1 MTIRLYRRCFSRGSL
16 VLAIAVLCLAG
27 ESNCSAQSCA
37 GVSATTTGSV
47 TWNPQW
53 CQEFNA
59 ASPGPPDTTLW
70 SFDLG
75 NSGFGNNEVETYCGP
90 PGAQGNP
97 SQCPGSFSASTSNAY
112 IDGQGHLLIQAL
124 NNGGSWTSARMKTQG
139 LENFQY
145 GRIEASIQLPDTTNQ
160 GLWPAFWTLGSNIAT
175 VPWPRCGESDIMEV
189 WSAAVLSGPGPN
201 GNRSTIHTAI
211 TDGAGLQPNGRF
223 SFANGAN
230 DTAFHAY
237 GMIWSANMIQYYVDD
252 PANPYYITTASDLSA
267 SDTWPFNLQLFLIM
281 NLAVGGTL
289 GGTPSASTP
298 NPAIMMVDYVRQY
311 QPAAALAAPVLG
323 NPSAITVKAGSATGN
338 SSVFTPGLSAGTGYV
353 YFSCSTNAP
362 TSSCS
367 IATND
372 SLNGHVVNS
381 SGSETVT
388 VSVSTTANAIVHPHR
403 FDPRPWL
410 PGIVV
415 AEFLAFS
422 IFAVALRRRISSASR
437 VWAMVAF
444 VFLAAVTI
452 AGCGGGSGSLTTP
465 PSNSGT
471 TPGNYSVTVYAFTE
485 SNTSDG
491 TNAHADASAII
502 PLTVN

>member
-27 ESNCSAQSCA
+27 ASNCSAQSCA

-59 ASPGPPDTTLW
+59 ASPGPPDTTVW

-75 NSGFGNNEVETYCGP
+75 NSGFGNDEVETYCGP

-97 SQCPGSFSASTSNAY
+97 SQCPGAFSTSTSNAY
-112 IDGQGHLLIQAL
+112 VDGQGHLLIRAL
-124 NNGGSWTSARMKTQG
+124 NNGGGWTSARMKTQG

-160 GLWPAFWTLGSNIAT
+160 GLWPAFWTLGSNIDT
-175 VPWPRCGESDIMEV
+175 TPWPRCGESDILEV
-189 WSAAVLSGPGPN
+189 WSAAVFGGPGPN
-201 GNRSTIHTAI
+201 GNRSTIHTAS
-211 TDGAGLQPNGRF
+211 TGGNGLQPNGKF

-230 DTAFHAY
+230 DTAFHTY
-237 GMIWSANMIQYYVDD
+237 GMIWSANMIQYYVDT
-252 PANPYYITTASDLSA
+252 PANPYYITTASDLSS
-267 SDTWPFNLQLFLIM
+267 SDTWPFNLQFFLII

-298 NPAIMMVDYVRQY
+298 NPATMMVDYVRQY
-311 QPAAALAAPVLG
+311 QPSGPIAAPVLG
-323 NPSAITVKAGSATGN
+323 NPPAITVKAGAATGN

-362 TSSCS
+362 KASCS
-367 IATND
+367 IATSD
-372 SLNGHVVNS
+372 SLNSHVVNS
-381 SGSETVT
+381 SASEAVTVT
-388 VSVSTTANAIVHPHR
+388 ISTAANAVAVPYGT
-403 FDPRPWL
+403 DPRPWSAGL
-410 PGIVV
+410 IV
-415 AEFLAFS
+415 AAFFAFS
-422 IFAVALRRRISSASR
+422 IFALDLRRRTLPPSKG
-437 VWAMVAF
+437 WAM
-444 VFLAAVTI
+444 AAVLFAAIAI

-471 TPGNYSVTVYAFTE
+471 TPGNYTVTVYAFTE

-491 TNAHADASAII
+491 TNAHADASVTI